1 MIVLSYGITI
11 GLSLFALFPFIW
23 MLMSSLKTFESLYV
37 FPPVYLP
44 GHVSFGFYE
53 KVLTQTPFIQFFW
66 NSVLVSG
73 ISTLVSVAFATMAAW
88 SLARSRFRFRN
99 LLMRSVLMA
108 YLFPQILIVTPL
120 FTVIAALG
128 LANSYGGLI
137 LAYVTFTFPFSTWM
151 LTAYFEKI
159 PIQIEEAGRIDGAG
173 NWTIFSRLVLPL
185 AAPGLVTVSI
195 FAFINAWN
203 EFLYGLVILGGGDKR
218 TLPIGLY
225 NFIGGEFGQWGE
237 MMAATTMTML
247 PTIILF
253 FLIQRRLV
261 SGLTAGAVKD

>member
-1 MIVLSYGITI
+1 MVVVSYLITI
-11 GLSLFALFPFIW
+11 ALAAFALFPFLWICF
-23 MLMSSLKTFESLYV
+23 SSLKTFESLYV
-37 FPPVYLP
+37 FPPIYLP
-44 GHVSFGFYE
+44 DRLSFGFYE
-53 KVLTQTPFIQFFW
+53 KVLTETPFIQFFW
-66 NSVLVSG
+66 NSFFVSVV
-73 ISTLVSVAFATMAAW
+73 STLISVAFATMAAW
-88 SLARSRFRFRN
+88 SLARSRFRGRLF
-99 LLMRSVLMA
+99 LMRSVLLA

-120 FTVIAALG
+120 FAVIAALG

-159 PIQIEEAGRIDGAG
+159 PIQIEEAGRIDGAS
-173 NWTIFSRLVLPL
+173 NWTVFTRLVLPL
-185 AAPGLVTVSI
+185 VAPGLVTVAI

-247 PTIILF
+247 PTLILF
-253 FLIQRRLV
+253 FIIQRRLV